1 MAEKDNFDKK
11 VGIGIIAVIVV
22 LVGLFVLM
30 TKPQKPSDC
39 SSSQSY
45 DYSSK
50 HCRAKTDSEIRQEK
64 EIEQKKLETERKTR
78 LAQEIRRKKING
90 ELCLSSKDAWL
101 YAGSGKNYCVVFHPG
116 WFYNTGYGLMFINEK
131 EDYRNGFV
139 APLMKY
145 YMISWDELLAKYQ
158 VDKIAVTGELVWY
171 EGHPEIKIYDLSQ
184 ITIPKAYNCETS
196 EGCVYTK
203 N

>member
-1 MAEKDNFDKK
+1 MDSFDKK
-11 VGIGIIAVIVV
+11 VGIGIVVVIIA
-22 LVGLFVLM
+22 LVGLFILIPK
-30 TKPQKPSDC
+30 TQDSSDC
-39 SSSQSY
+39 SSSQTY

-50 HCRAKTDSEIRQEK
+50 RCRAKTDSEIKQEK
-64 EIEQKKLETERKTR
+64 EAAQKKAEADRKAK
-78 LAQEIRRKKING
+78 LAQEIRLKKANG
-90 ELCLSSKDAWL
+90 ELCLSSTDAWL
-101 YAGSGKNYCVVFHPG
+101 YADSGKSYCVVFHPSY
-116 WFYNTGYGLMFINEK
+116 FYHTGYGLMFINEK

-145 YMISWDELLAKYQ
+145 YMISWDERVARYR

-171 EGHPEIKIYDLSQ
+171 EGHPEIKVYDLSQ
-184 ITIPKAYNCETS
+184 ITIPKVYNCETS